1 MVTYN
6 SYPNSAFPCLVQ
18 VNYPNGKVGFLLAQN
33 FIDGLRYGGKKKK
46 TNNVTLA
53 AIFKCKKK

>member
-1 MVTYN
+1 MVIYN

-18 VNYPNGKVGFLLAQN
+18 VNYTNGEVGFLLAQN
-33 FIDGLRYGGKKKK
+33 FIDGLKYGG
-46 TNNVTLA
+46 TLA